1 MRPAPPRL
9 TSLDAVLFDAGG
21 TLIELDYAFM
31 AERARVHGVALDPHA
46 LRRAECVSR
55 REVDRRAQR
64 RGRVEGTDEERRFS
78 YFATLLEGAG
88 VAAGRAGPIAA
99 DLEAAH
105 ATDNLWRVEVTGAGD
120 TLAAIRARGLTTG
133 VISNADGR
141 VASLLTAVGLAP
153 HLSLILD
160 SHLEG
165 VEKPDPEIFAR
176 ALARLRLDARRTA
189 YVGDIYAIDALG
201 ARAAGLTPVLLDP
214 LGSYPDVDCAT
225 IASLAELLG

>member
-1 MRPAPPRL
+1 MRPRPPSL

-31 AERARVHGVALDPHA
+31 AERARAHGVALDPHG
-46 LRRAECVSR
+46 LRRAEGVSR
-55 REVDRRAQR
+55 RQIDRRAQR

-78 YFATLLEGAG
+78 YFASLLEGAG
-88 VAAGRAGPIAA
+88 VAAARAAPIVA

-105 ATDNLWRVEVTGAGD
+105 AADSLWRIEVAGAGV
-120 TLAAIRARGLTTG
+120 TLEAIRARGLTTG

-141 VASLLTAVGLAP
+141 VASLLERAGLAP
-153 HLSLILD
+153 HLSLIVD

-176 ALARLRLDARRTA
+176 ALARLSIDARRTA

-225 IASLAELLG
+225 IAALSELLG